1 MSTTRRC
8 TRVPPLVLL
17 VVLLLLSPS
26 YAGFLFSVGGK
37 RRLLNSH
44 LVQGEPKIEQETM
57 AAVDEDTGNE
67 ERKHGRSLRVHT
79 NDYYTN
85 DPSPTM
91 DKPRFKDI
99 PN

>member
-1 MSTTRRC
+1 MSTTRSWF
-8 TRVPPLVLL
+8 TRVPPLLLLLL

-26 YAGFLFSVGGK
+26 YAGGK

-44 LVQGEPKIEQETM
+44 LVQGEPKIELGIM
-57 AAVDEDTGNE
+57 AAVDEDFGDE

-91 DKPRFKDI
+91 DKPHFKDI